1 MNIQNIIGQLKASM
15 NPQQMILSMMTPQ
28 QKQLFEG
35 LKNKQMTEK
44 EAQEIADKLNKVGIT
59 KEQLIQINECFK

>member
-35 LKNKQMTEK
+35 LKNKKMTEK